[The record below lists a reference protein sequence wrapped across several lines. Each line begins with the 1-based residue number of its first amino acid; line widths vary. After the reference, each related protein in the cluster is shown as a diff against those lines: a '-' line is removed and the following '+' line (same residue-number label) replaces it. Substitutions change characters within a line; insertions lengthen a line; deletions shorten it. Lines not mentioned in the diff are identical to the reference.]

1 VESFWLTTYI
11 ARHLRHQAGAI
22 PANRPNASAM
32 ISLLPVLNVLGRLM
46 SFFSLTYLMPIAGSL
61 VFGDG
66 HAAEFFDAMVLT
78 AGLGG
83 LLYLF
88 TRRHYRELR
97 ARDGFV
103 LVAASWTLMAAIAT
117 LPLLMAYPAMPFAE
131 AYFETMSGLTTTGA
145 TVMTGLDSAPP
156 SINLWRH
163 ELNWL
168 GGMGIIVLAIAVLP
182 MLGVGGMQLYKAE
195 VPGPMKNAKLTARIR
210 DTAKALWLI
219 YLGYTVACIAA
230 LKVAGMSWL
239 DAICHAFAALSL
251 GGFSTR
257 DASVGAFNDPVIE
270 FILIVFMAI
279 AALNF
284 ATHFAALHGRSLR
297 AIWDDSEAKATILVL
312 VVSCLLVG
320 TYLWRMG
327 VYPDFL
333 SALRHAS
340 FNLVSMATDC
350 GFVSQDF
357 NQWPIFAPL
366 FMLFLSCITV
376 SSGSTGG
383 GIKMVRTLALAKQAR
398 RELSRLLH
406 PNMVNPVKI
415 GSAALPGNIIISVLG
430 FIFLY
435 FMSIVT
441 ATLVLVISG
450 LDFMSALSGVIA
462 CINNAG
468 PGLNQVGPATNYA
481 VLTDFQTWVCSF
493 VMLLGRLE
501 VLSLLVLFMPDFWR
515 P

>member
-1 VESFWLTTYI
+1 MLDLF
-11 ARHLRHQAGAI
+11 
-22 PANRPNASAM
+22 
-32 ISLLPVLNVLGRLM
+32 PVLNVLGRLLA
-46 SFFSLTYLMPIAGSL
+46 FFSLTYLIPIAGSL

-66 HAAEFFDAMVLT
+66 LVADFVDAMVAT

-83 LLYLF
+83 LLCLS
-88 TRRHYRELR
+88 TRHHYRELR

-117 LPLLMAYPAMPFAE
+117 TPLLLVYPAMSFTDAF
-131 AYFETMSGLTTTGA
+131 FETMSGLSTTGA

-168 GGMGIIVLAIAVLP
+168 GGMGIIVLALAVLP

-195 VPGPMKNAKLTARIR
+195 VPGPMKNAKLTARIS

-219 YLGYTVACIAA
+219 YLGYTAACA
-230 LKVAGMSWL
+230 LALHLAGMSWF
-239 DAICHAFAALSL
+239 DAVCHAFSALSL

-257 DASVGAFNDPVIE
+257 DSSIGAFDDPVIE
-270 FILIVFMAI
+270 GILIVFMTL

-284 ATHFAALHGRSLR
+284 ATHFAALHGRSLKTFWRDIEAR
-297 AIWDDSEAKATILVL
+297 AVVAVLAVSSLATGLYL
-312 VVSCLLVG
+312 WWMG
-320 TYLWRMG
+320 TYA
-327 VYPDFL
+327 DFPT
-333 SALRHAS
+333 ALRHAS

-350 GFVSQDF
+350 GYASQDF
-357 NQWPIFAPL
+357 NQWPVFTPL
-366 FMLFLSCITV
+366 LMLFLSCVTV

-383 GIKMVRTLALAKQAR
+383 GIKMVRTLALAVQAR

-406 PNMVNPVKI
+406 PAMVNPVKV
-415 GSAALPGNIIISVLG
+415 GDAVLPGNIIIAVLG
-430 FIFLY
+430 FVFLY
-435 FMSIVT
+435 FMSIVV
-441 ATLVLVISG
+441 ASLVLVVSG
-450 LDFMSALSGVIA
+450 LDFTSAFSGVIA

-468 PGLNQVGPATNYA
+468 PGLDQVGPATNYA
-481 VLTDFQTWVCSF
+481 VLTDFQTWLLAF

-501 VLSLLVLFMPDFWR
+501 VLSLLVLFTPDFWR